1 MTGRAQR
8 IEARCRKYQAVK
20 HDMTGR
26 GCEEQTAP
34 HGAWRLTVSRKSAD
48 DPAGRSEWR
57 RKCAAARAVRREC
70 AAARAAPCFPCAKLS
85 RAGCLFRYFCH
96 LTQKLR
102 FCRIFVDKTCPL
114 CYNHRKKCDD
124 DIKHSRQTFQ
134 RVVGRC
140 ETARIR
146 VCCLL
151 SEQDPRK

>member
-26 GCEEQTAP
+26 GCKEQTAP
-34 HGAWRLTVSRKSAD
+34 HGAWSLTVSRKSAD

-102 FCRIFVDKTCPL
+102 FCRNFVDKAWLL
-114 CYNHRKKCDD
+114 CYNHRKKCYD

>member
-8 IEARCRKYQAVK
+8 IESRRRKYQAVK

-26 GCEEQTAP
+26 GCKEQTAP

-57 RKCAAARAVRREC
+57 RKC

>member
-26 GCEEQTAP
+26 GCKEQTAP

-70 AAARAAPCFPCAKLS
+70 AAARAAPREGNVRSPC
-85 RAGCLFRYFCH
+85 RAVFSMC
-96 LTQKLR
+96 K
-102 FCRIFVDKTCPL
+102 I
-114 CYNHRKKCDD
+114 
-124 DIKHSRQTFQ
+124 I
-134 RVVGRC
+134 
-140 ETARIR
+140 A
-146 VCCLL
+146 
-151 SEQDPRK
+151 